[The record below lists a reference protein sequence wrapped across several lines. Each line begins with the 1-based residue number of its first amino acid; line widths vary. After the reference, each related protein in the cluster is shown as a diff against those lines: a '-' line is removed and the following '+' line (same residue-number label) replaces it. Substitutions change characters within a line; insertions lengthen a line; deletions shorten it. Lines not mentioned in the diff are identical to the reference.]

1 MGGIETMEQHKLL
14 TDGNRKNAAISL
26 EDIIKEFTPKDTV
39 SNTSQDIQNLMIF
52 MNYWDYPE
60 SLKILK

>member
-14 TDGNRKNAAISL
+14 TDGNRNAAISL

-39 SNTSQDIQNLMIF
+39 SNISQDVQNLMIL

-60 SLKILK
+60 SLKIVK

>member
-14 TDGNRKNAAISL
+14 TDGNRNAAISL

-39 SNTSQDIQNLMIF
+39 SNSSQDLQNLMIL

>member
-1 MGGIETMEQHKLL
+1 MGGIETMERHKLL
-14 TDGNRKNAAISL
+14 TDGNRNAAISL

-39 SNTSQDIQNLMIF
+39 SNTSQDVQNLMIL

-60 SLKILK
+60 GLKILK

>member
-1 MGGIETMEQHKLL
+1 MEQHKLL
-14 TDGNRKNAAISL
+14 TDGNRNAAISL

-39 SNTSQDIQNLMIF
+39 SNSSQDLQNLMIF
-52 MNYWDYPE
+52 MNYWDYTE

>member
-14 TDGNRKNAAISL
+14 TDGNRNAAISL

-39 SNTSQDIQNLMIF
+39 SNTSQDIQDLMIF
-52 MNYWDYPE
+52 MKYWDYTE

>member
-14 TDGNRKNAAISL
+14 TDGNRNAAISL

-39 SNTSQDIQNLMIF
+39 SNSSQDLQNLMIF
-52 MNYWDYPE
+52 MNYWDYTE

>member
-1 MGGIETMEQHKLL
+1 MGGIETMEQNKLL
-14 TDGNRKNAAISL
+14 TDVNRNAAISL
-26 EDIIKEFTPKDTV
+26 EHIIKEFTPKDTL

-52 MNYWDYPE
+52 MNYWDYTE

>member
-14 TDGNRKNAAISL
+14 TDGNRNAAISL

-39 SNTSQDIQNLMIF
+39 SNISQDVQNLMIF
-52 MNYWDYPE
+52 MNYWDYTE
-60 SLKILK
+60 SLKIVK

>member
-1 MGGIETMEQHKLL
+1 MGGIETMEQTKLL
-14 TDGNRKNAAISL
+14 TDGNRNAAISL

-52 MNYWDYPE
+52 MNYWDYTE

>member
-14 TDGNRKNAAISL
+14 TDGNRNAAISL

-39 SNTSQDIQNLMIF
+39 SNTSQDLQNLMIL
-52 MNYWDYPE
+52 MNYWDYTE

>member
-14 TDGNRKNAAISL
+14 TDGNRNTAISL

-39 SNTSQDIQNLMIF
+39 SNTSQDVQNLMIF

-60 SLKILK
+60 SLKIVK

>member
-1 MGGIETMEQHKLL
+1 MGGIETMEQNKLL
-14 TDGNRKNAAISL
+14 TNGNRNAAISL

-52 MNYWDYPE
+52 MNYWDYTE

>member
-1 MGGIETMEQHKLL
+1 MGGIETMEQNKLL
-14 TDGNRKNAAISL
+14 TDGNRNAAISL

-39 SNTSQDIQNLMIF
+39 SNISQDVQNLMIL
-52 MNYWDYPE
+52 MNYWDYTE

>member
-1 MGGIETMEQHKLL
+1 MGGIETMEQNKLL
-14 TDGNRKNAAISL
+14 TDGNRNAAISL

-52 MNYWDYPE
+52 MNYWDYTE

>member
-14 TDGNRKNAAISL
+14 TDGNRNAAISL

-39 SNTSQDIQNLMIF
+39 SNTSQYLQNLMIL
-52 MNYWDYPE
+52 MNYWDYTE

>member
-14 TDGNRKNAAISL
+14 TDGNRNAAISL
-26 EDIIKEFTPKDTV
+26 EDIIKEFTPKDAV
-39 SNTSQDIQNLMIF
+39 SNTSQDLQNLMIF
-52 MNYWDYPE
+52 MNYWDYTE

>member
-14 TDGNRKNAAISL
+14 TDGNRNAAISL

-39 SNTSQDIQNLMIF
+39 SNTSQYLQNLMIL

>member
-14 TDGNRKNAAISL
+14 TDGNRNAAISL
-26 EDIIKEFTPKDTV
+26 EDIIKEFTPKDTF
-39 SNTSQDIQNLMIF
+39 SNTSQDLQNLMIL
-52 MNYWDYPE
+52 MNYWDYTE

>member
-14 TDGNRKNAAISL
+14 TDGNRNAAISL

-39 SNTSQDIQNLMIF
+39 SNTSQDLQNLMIL

>member
-14 TDGNRKNAAISL
+14 TDGNRNAAISL

-39 SNTSQDIQNLMIF
+39 SNTSQDVQNLMIL
-52 MNYWDYPE
+52 MNYWDYTE
-60 SLKILK
+60 SLKIVK

>member
-14 TDGNRKNAAISL
+14 TDGNRNAAISL

-39 SNTSQDIQNLMIF
+39 SNSSQDLQNLMIF
-52 MNYWDYPE
+52 MNYWDYTE
-60 SLKILK
+60 SLKIVK

>member
-1 MGGIETMEQHKLL
+1 MGGIETMEQNKLL
-14 TDGNRKNAAISL
+14 TDGNRNAAISL

-39 SNTSQDIQNLMIF
+39 SNTSQDLQNLMIF
-52 MNYWDYPE
+52 MNYWDYTE

>member
-1 MGGIETMEQHKLL
+1 MGGIETMEQNKLL
-14 TDGNRKNAAISL
+14 TDGNRNAAISL

-39 SNTSQDIQNLMIF
+39 SNTSQYLQNLMIF

>member
-1 MGGIETMEQHKLL
+1 MEQHKLL
-14 TDGNRKNAAISL
+14 TDGNRNAAISL

-39 SNTSQDIQNLMIF
+39 SNTSQDLQNLMIL
-52 MNYWDYPE
+52 MNYWDYTE

>member
-1 MGGIETMEQHKLL
+1 MGGIQTMEQHKLL
-14 TDGNRKNAAISL
+14 TDGNRNAAISL

-39 SNTSQDIQNLMIF
+39 SNTSQDLQNLMIL

>member
-1 MGGIETMEQHKLL
+1 MGGIETMEQNKLL
-14 TDGNRKNAAISL
+14 TDGNRNAAISL

-39 SNTSQDIQNLMIF
+39 SNTSQYLQNLMIL

>member
-14 TDGNRKNAAISL
+14 TDGNRNAAISL

-39 SNTSQDIQNLMIF
+39 SNTSQYLQNLMIL
-52 MNYWDYPE
+52 MNYWDYSE
-60 SLKILK
+60 SLKIVK

>member
-14 TDGNRKNAAISL
+14 TDSNRNAAISL

-39 SNTSQDIQNLMIF
+39 SNTSQDLQNLMIF
-52 MNYWDYPE
+52 MNYWDYTE

>member
-14 TDGNRKNAAISL
+14 TDGNRNAAISL

-39 SNTSQDIQNLMIF
+39 SNTSQDIQDLMIF
-52 MNYWDYPE
+52 MNYWDYTE

>member
-14 TDGNRKNAAISL
+14 TDGNRNAAISL

-39 SNTSQDIQNLMIF
+39 SNISQDLQNLMIF
-52 MNYWDYPE
+52 MNYWDYTE

>member
-1 MGGIETMEQHKLL
+1 MGGIETMEQNKLL
-14 TDGNRKNAAISL
+14 TDGNRNAAISL

-39 SNTSQDIQNLMIF
+39 SNTSQDLQNLMIL

-60 SLKILK
+60 SLKIVK

>member
-14 TDGNRKNAAISL
+14 TDGNRNAAISL

-39 SNTSQDIQNLMIF
+39 SNTSQDVQNLMIL
-52 MNYWDYPE
+52 MNYWDYTE

>member
-14 TDGNRKNAAISL
+14 TDGNSNAAISL

-39 SNTSQDIQNLMIF
+39 SNSSQDLQNLMIF
-52 MNYWDYPE
+52 MNYWDYTE

>member
-1 MGGIETMEQHKLL
+1 MGGIETMEQNKLL
-14 TDGNRKNAAISL
+14 TDGNRNAAISL

-39 SNTSQDIQNLMIF
+39 SNTSQDLQNLMIF

>member
-14 TDGNRKNAAISL
+14 TDGNRNAAISL

-39 SNTSQDIQNLMIF
+39 SNTSQDIQNLMIL